1 METDFA
7 FSKGNNQSCD
17 VKNKVFKKFGFHLN
31 FHIIEGERMRSKIVI
46 SEGLF
51 QMCQLFGVN
60 ELKSLYPNIVKYNR
74 LCFPTFICILKTKD
88 PHVSDVNEVSPTFRI
103 FWVILEGKVNLANR
117 GRLFIFARIHNQVL
131 KKGTLFKFLIN
142 FFFDT

>member
-1 METDFA
+1 
-7 FSKGNNQSCD
+7 
-17 VKNKVFKKFGFHLN
+17 
-31 FHIIEGERMRSKIVI
+31 MRSKIVI

-51 QMCQLFGVN
+51 QMRQLFGVN

-88 PHVSDVNEVSPTFRI
+88 PHVSDVNEVSPTVRI
-103 FWVILEGKVNLANR
+103 FWVILEGKVDLPNR
-117 GRLFIFARIHNQVL
+117 GRLFIFARIHNEVL

-142 FFFDT
+142 FFLIRNKVDMRFNFSDFLCIIVDCVDAFS